1 MYREKTCNWLCIHVY
16 ITGGDSHE
24 GYRQLGLWVIAGML
38 SFLIIEKMFAK
49 EDEYEHVSFN
59 CLKHD
64 NRCVCPVLPDG
75 IEMLKPFS
83 KNLTLPD

>member
-1 MYREKTCNWLCIHVY
+1 
-16 ITGGDSHE
+16 
-24 GYRQLGLWVIAGML
+24 ML

-64 NRCVCPVLPDG
+64 KRCVCPVLPDG

>member
-1 MYREKTCNWLCIHVY
+1 
-16 ITGGDSHE
+16 
-24 GYRQLGLWVIAGML
+24 
-38 SFLIIEKMFAK
+38 MFAK

-64 NRCVCPVLPDG
+64 KRCVCPVLPDG